1 MAAREWMP
9 ILFLLL
15 KAPCFAQMVGFK
27 FVVGFVGFLYKVLL
41 LGWKTLK
48 IRMI

>member
-15 KAPCFAQMVGFK
+15 KAPCYARMVGFK
-27 FVVGFVGFLYKVLL
+27 FVVGFVGFLKSPFVGLENP
-41 LGWKTLK
+41 
-48 IRMI
+48 